1 MNDMTQ
7 DRLAGV
13 DLLRDLSPEERQDIE
28 KAAVFRSFSAKQ
40 TVFDK
45 DDSNRDVMFV
55 LAGEVNITSYSI
67 TGKEISYD
75 QISAGDFFGELA
87 AIDGEPRSATVVT
100 TQKTQIACLSPDL
113 FRSLLEQHTQLGWKV
128 FARLAGVIR
137 NSNERIMDFATLSSQ
152 QRVTSE
158 LLRLAKPDAATP
170 GAWSIYPLP
179 TQSAIASRIGTS
191 RETVARVIGDL
202 IRGDLMV
209 KKGRAVFIPDREK
222 LETLVRRL
230 PQDDI

>member
-1 MNDMTQ
+1 MTELRA
-7 DRLAGV
+7 DKLSSIV
-13 DLLRDLSPEERQDIE
+13 LLRDLSVQERIEVE
-28 KAAVFRSFSAKQ
+28 KACAFRNFSAKQ

-45 DDSNRDVMFV
+45 DDRNRDVMFV
-55 LAGEVNITSYSI
+55 VSGEINITSYSL

-75 QISAGDFFGELA
+75 TIHGGDFFGELA
-87 AIDGEPRSATVVT
+87 AIDGEARSATAVALA
-100 TQKTQIACLSPDL
+100 KTELASLPPEKFKQLCERHPEIA
-113 FRSLLEQHTQLGWKV
+113 WKV
-128 FARLAGVIR
+128 FSRLAAVIR

-158 LLRLAKPDAATP
+158 LLRLAKPDAATQ

-191 RETVARVIGDL
+191 RETVARVIGDM
-202 IRGDLMV
+202 IRAGMMV

-222 LETLVRRL
+222 LETLVQRL
-230 PQDDI
+230 PNAE